1 MRKSFSL
8 ILLLTLALLALGLAG
23 CGSGSGDGEH
33 SPQLAMVN
41 DKPITQDEF
50 AAYLKFKRAPAGDEK
65 RRQMLLDQYL
75 EREALAAAIE
85 KADLLDKELIAAE
98 LNEFRKEMLISRY
111 FEKFLSDKVTEQA
124 VQNYYNTHAADYE
137 QRMAHGAHILI
148 RTNKAMSET
157 ERQVKLTTAQ
167 EAYSRIRAG
176 ADFGEVARDYSE
188 DKVSAKKGG
197 DLGWLKEGSI
207 DARFSKTLFELK
219 PGEVSEPFETP
230 FGFHVVKL
238 IEGPKVVKRPLSA
251 VAGDIRYQL
260 RNKAKQ
266 AELERLVGEVKVEKK
281 E

>member
-1 MRKSFSL
+1 MRKSFPL
-8 ILLLTLALLALGLAG
+8 IFLLTLSLLALGLTG
-23 CGSGSGDGEH
+23 CGNGDDEQP
-33 SPQLAMVN
+33 PQLAVVN
-41 DKPITQDEF
+41 DKPITKAEF

-65 RRQMLLDQYL
+65 RRKMLFDQYL
-75 EREALAAAIE
+75 ERETLASAIE
-85 KADLLDKELIAAE
+85 KAQLLDQELIAAE

-111 FEKFLSDKVTEQA
+111 FEKFLKDKVTEQA

-148 RTNKAMSET
+148 RMNKAMSET
-157 ERQVKLTTAQ
+157 ERKVKLTTAQ
-167 EAYSRIRAG
+167 EAYSKIRAG
-176 ADFGEVARDYSE
+176 QDFGDIAKDYSE

-207 DARFSKTLFELK
+207 DARFSKTLFALE
-219 PGEVSEPFETP
+219 PGAVSEPFETP

-260 RNKAKQ
+260 RAKAKK
-266 AELERLVGEVKVEKK
+266 AELERLVAEVKIEKK

>member
-1 MRKSFSL
+1 MRKFL
-8 ILLLTLALLALGLAG
+8 PMIFLLTLSLLALALAG
-23 CGSGSGDGEH
+23 CGSGDGEK
-33 SPQLAMVN
+33 SPQLAVVN
-41 DKPITQDEF
+41 DNPITKAEF
-50 AAYLKFKRAPAGDEK
+50 AAYLKFKRAPADDQK
-65 RRQMLLDQYL
+65 RRRMLLDQYL

-85 KADLLDKELIAAE
+85 KAQLLDQELIAAE

-111 FEKFLSDKVTEQA
+111 FEKFLKDKVTEQA

-148 RTNKAMSET
+148 RTNKAMGET
-157 ERQVKLTTAQ
+157 ERKVKLTTAQ
-167 EAYSRIRAG
+167 EAYSKIRAG
-176 ADFGEVARDYSE
+176 QDFGEIAKDYSE

-197 DLGWLKEGSI
+197 DLGWLKEGSF
-207 DARFSKTLFELK
+207 DARFSKTLFGLD
-219 PGEVSEPFETP
+219 PAAVSEPFETP

-260 RNKAKQ
+260 RAKAKK
-266 AELERLVGEVKVEKK
+266 AELERLVAEVKVEKK

>member
-1 MRKSFSL
+1 MRKNSPL
-8 ILLLTLALLALGLAG
+8 ILLLTLSLLALALAG
-23 CGSGSGDGEH
+23 CGNGESDQ
-33 SPQLAMVN
+33 SPQLAVVN
-41 DKPITQDEF
+41 DQPITKAEF

-65 RRQMLLDQYL
+65 RRQMLLEQYL

-85 KADLLDKELIAAE
+85 KAGLLDRELIEAE

-111 FEKFLSDKVTEQA
+111 FEKFLNDKVTDQA

-137 QRMAHGAHILI
+137 QRRAHAAHILI
-148 RTNKAMSET
+148 RTNKAMGET
-157 ERQVKLTTAQ
+157 ERKVKLTTAQ
-167 EAYSRIRAG
+167 EAYSKIRAG
-176 ADFGEVARDYSE
+176 RDFGEIARDYSE

-207 DARFSKTLFELK
+207 DARFSKTLFELE
-219 PGEVSEPFETP
+219 PGAVSEPFETP

-266 AELERLVGEVKVEKK
+266 AELERLVGEVKIEKK
-281 E
+281 